1 MTIVLRRKGCLF
13 SVLFSEWFRTITS
26 KREKD
31 KNYYGVRLKENAKTT
46 GRERETVYD
55 MRLKTKD

>member
-31 KNYYGVRLKENAKTT
+31 KNYYGVRLKENAKNHW
-46 GRERETVYD
+46 ERKRDSLRHEI
-55 MRLKTKD
+55 KN